1 MKPKPP
7 RGSNWRHDRRKAL
20 SQNRAPVHIFAA
32 GHPTHGHQVAARK
45 PFGIGIAVLVG
56 KEEVAETVPK
66 TLAITLT
73 PVLKRLAAS
82 SLVTRACDDA
92 DERLM
97 RIALTS
103 FGRDLRTKLT
113 DVPDCVEEATGLT
126 KTEIRDLQW
135 QLRRV
140 RQQVVSRK
148 W

>member
-20 SQNRAPVHIFAA
+20 SQNRAPVH
-32 GHPTHGHQVAARK
+32 PTHDHQVAARK
-45 PFGIGIAVLVG
+45 PFGIGVAVLVG
-56 KEEVAETVPK
+56 KEEVAETVPE

-97 RIALTS
+97 RTALTS
-103 FGRDLRTKLT
+103 SGRNLRTKLA

-126 KTEIRDLQW
+126 KTEIREL
-135 QLRRV
+135 
-140 RQQVVSRK
+140 
-148 W
+148 